1 MEIMV
6 RKGNLLIDLFI
17 YVFVNFLNLFGIE
30 KVLVLKIPF
39 LAALFGKYGL

>member
-1 MEIMV
+1 MEVMV

-17 YVFVNFLNLFGIE
+17 YVFVNFLNLLGIE

-39 LAALFGKYGL
+39 LAALFGKHGL